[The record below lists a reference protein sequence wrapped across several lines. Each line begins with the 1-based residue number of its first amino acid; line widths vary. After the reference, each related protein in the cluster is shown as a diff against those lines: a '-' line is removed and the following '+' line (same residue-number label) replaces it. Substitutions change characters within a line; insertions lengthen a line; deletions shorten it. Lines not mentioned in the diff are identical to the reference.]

1 MKILESVGKP
11 LVKTAP
17 DVWVS
22 RVVLFSKLSALPI
35 RDVPLHPGLNIVWA
49 EEPDGEDDDRDI
61 AGHSAGKTSFCRL
74 LRYVLGETTFGNNA
88 NMGLIRSAFPNGYV
102 GAELFV
108 KGAKWAVLRPLG
120 ENRSSYVLRDG
131 GIEDLVANRSE
142 AAYQDTYPGKI
153 GLDALLEPL
162 ASATVVRT
170 DQPIK
175 WGHLLA
181 WCTRDQE
188 ARFQNIYDWRSP
200 RSDSQSPSFRFS
212 KSDPLFVMRIVL
224 GLFLEDELTGEEDLS
239 SLKQALEKAEGDLE
253 IARKEPVYWREH
265 HELAVRRQ
273 LQAILPGDAA
283 AIPAAPIISNEMAPD
298 LQRYIRK
305 AKFIVSEQIDQLA
318 VEQKK
323 IQEQVDAANERIA
336 AKKRELEV
344 LEALFQLHSKAG
356 GEAAAGLRRDEEL
369 KQKASELKNTLCLYG
384 DVLIGNCDYVLK
396 LQQRLKTT
404 TIKDAH
410 ALEQEEATRA
420 SEVAKITAKREKL
433 QGEVQANERARTG
446 LTTEQTRLTA
456 EVLGKTRLQESL
468 DQEFESLLT
477 WKAREQSPDQYEK
490 LEQQIQKIE
499 TLRKQSE
506 TKEGDLNRLISQ
518 HETNREL
525 LNRIFSTCAR
535 NVLPSRNYDGK
546 VSLDE
551 RELHF
556 QITKRGNMSGEA
568 METLAVLLGDF
579 SCLIYN
585 AFSGQSH
592 LPGFLLHDSPREADL
607 GLRLY
612 RNYFRF
618 AAQLEAEFAAS
629 GGCPFQYIITT
640 TTPPPSN
647 ILDDKH
653 VVLQLDA
660 SEENEL
666 LFRRDL
672 TQPPENEQP
681 ELFP

>member
-1 MKILESVGKP
+1 MNILESVGKA
-11 LVKTAP
+11 LVKTTP
-17 DVWVS
+17 DVWVG
-22 RVVLFSKLSALPI
+22 RIALFSKLSGSPI

-49 EEPDGEDDDRDI
+49 EEPDGEDDNRDI
-61 AGHSAGKTSFCRL
+61 AGHSAGKTSFSRL
-74 LRYVLGETTFGNNA
+74 LRYVLGEITFGNND
-88 NMGLIRSAFPNGYV
+88 NMGLIKSAFPSGYV

-131 GIEDLVANRSE
+131 SIEDLIADRSE

-181 WCTRDQE
+181 WCARDQE

-200 RSDSQSPSFRFS
+200 RSDSQSPAFRFS
-212 KSDPLFVMRIVL
+212 KADPLFVMRVVL
-224 GLFLEDELTGEEDLS
+224 GLFLEDELAGEEELS
-239 SLKQALEKAEGDLE
+239 NLKQAQEKAEGDLE

-265 HELAVRRQ
+265 YELAIRRQ
-273 LQAILPGDAA
+273 LQSILPGDASA
-283 AIPAAPIISNEMAPD
+283 VETAPILSSDMAPD
-298 LQRYIRK
+298 LQRYVRK

-318 VEQKK
+318 VEQKR
-323 IQEQVDAANERIA
+323 IQEQVDASNERIA
-336 AKKRELEV
+336 ANKRELKV
-344 LEALFQLHSKAG
+344 LEALFQLHSKAE
-356 GEAAAGLRRDEEL
+356 GEVAAGLRRDEEFQ
-369 KQKASELKNTLCLYG
+369 QKASELKNTLCLFG

-396 LQQRLKTT
+396 RQQRLSTT
-404 TIKDAH
+404 AIKDAQT
-410 ALEQEEATRA
+410 LEQQEAARA
-420 SEVAKITAKREKL
+420 SEAAKITARCEKL
-433 QGEVQANERARTG
+433 LGEVQAQERTRTG

-456 EVLGKTRLQESL
+456 EALSKGRLQESL
-468 DQEFESLLT
+468 DLEFESLQT
-477 WKAREQSPDQYEK
+477 WKAREQSPDAYEK
-490 LEQQIQKIE
+490 LKEQIQKID
-499 TLRKQSE
+499 TLRKQVE
-506 TKEGDLNRLISQ
+506 TKEGELNRLISQ

-535 NVLPSRNYDGK
+535 NVLPSPNYDGK
-546 VSLDE
+546 VSLEE

-556 QITKRGNMSGEA
+556 QITKRGTMSGEA

-612 RNYFRF
+612 RSYFRF
-618 AAQLEAEFAAS
+618 VAQLETEFAAS

-640 TTPPPSN
+640 TTPPPGN

-660 SEENEL
+660 SEDNGL

-672 TQPPENEQP
+672 TRPPESQQP
-681 ELFP
+681 ELIH